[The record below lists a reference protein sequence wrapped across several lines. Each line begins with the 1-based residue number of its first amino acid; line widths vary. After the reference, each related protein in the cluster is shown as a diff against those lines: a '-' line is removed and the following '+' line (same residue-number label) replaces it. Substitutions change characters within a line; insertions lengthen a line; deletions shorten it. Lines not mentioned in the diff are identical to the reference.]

1 MSEAPWYQVFF
12 GQDYLRIYAF
22 PPEWTERQVEGIV
35 TLLALPAGSTIL
47 DLCCGHG
54 RHAIPL
60 AQRGYQVTG
69 QDLSEVFLQQ
79 ARAAADAQH
88 VQVRWVHGDMRSIP
102 FANAFD
108 AVINI
113 FTAFGYLESDDEDQ
127 QVLAQVHKALQ
138 PGGVFLLEI
147 IHREGLIRR
156 YEPFGV
162 QRHDDG
168 LIVIEERRFNLLTS
182 RNETRVTMID
192 PDGQRTEY
200 VHAVR
205 LYTLTELVRLSTVA
219 GLQAQ
224 AHYGGLDGSEL
235 ALDSHRLVL
244 VCRKPVPGVQARGT
258 RSVPD

>member
-1 MSEAPWYQVFF
+1 MSETPWYQAFF
-12 GQDYLRIYAF
+12 SEDYLRIYGPFLSA
-22 PPEWTERQVEGIV
+22 ERTEQEVEGIV
-35 TLLALPAGSTIL
+35 KLLALPAGSTVL

-79 ARAAADAQH
+79 ARAAADAQR
-88 VQVRWVHGDMRSIP
+88 VQVRWIHGDMRSIP
-102 FANAFD
+102 FENEFD

-127 QVLAQVHKALQ
+127 QVLVQVHKALK

-147 IHREGLIRR
+147 IHRDGLIRR
-156 YEPFGV
+156 YAPFGV
-162 QRHDDG
+162 QRHDDE
-168 LIVIEERRFNLLTS
+168 LIVIEERHLDLLTS

-192 PDGQRTEY
+192 PDGRRTEY
-200 VHAVR
+200 THAVR
-205 LYTLTELVRLSTVA
+205 LYTLTELVRLCTAA
-219 GLQAQ
+219 GLQVQ
-224 AHYGGLDGSEL
+224 THYGGLDGSEL

-244 VCRKPVPGVQARGT
+244 VCWKPTAGVQAGGT
-258 RSVPD
+258 RS

>member
-1 MSEAPWYQVFF
+1 VMGETPWYQAIF
-12 GQDYLRIYAF
+12 GQDYLRIYGPF
-22 PPEWTERQVEGIV
+22 LSPERTEQEIEGIV
-35 TLLALPAGSTIL
+35 KLLALPAGSTIL

-79 ARAAADAQH
+79 ARAAADAQR

-102 FANAFD
+102 FENEFD

-113 FTAFGYLESDDEDQ
+113 FTAFGYLESDDEDE
-127 QVLAQVHKALQ
+127 QVLVQVHKALK
-138 PGGVFLLEI
+138 PGGLFLLEI
-147 IHREGLIRR
+147 IHREGLMRR
-156 YEPFGV
+156 YAPFGV

-168 LIVIEERRFNLLTS
+168 LIVIEERHFNLLTS

-205 LYTLTELVRLSTVA
+205 LYTLTELVRLCTAA
-219 GLQAQ
+219 GLQVQ
-224 AHYGGLDGSEL
+224 AHYGGLDGSSL
-235 ALDSHRLVL
+235 TLDSHRLVL
-244 VCRKPVPGVQARGT
+244 VCRKTAPGVQARGT
-258 RSVPD
+258 RS